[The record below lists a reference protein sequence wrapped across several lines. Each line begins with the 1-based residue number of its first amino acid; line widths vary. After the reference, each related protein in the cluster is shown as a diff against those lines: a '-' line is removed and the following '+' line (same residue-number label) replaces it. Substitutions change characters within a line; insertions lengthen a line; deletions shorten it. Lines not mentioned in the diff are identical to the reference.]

1 MRKFEKLG
9 QRVHV
14 RRVRSRLNG
23 EMIAIDVPGEVVR
36 LRRLDDGAIVDLDVR
51 LPTAGVHA
59 FPRGDTR
66 ECHVIVQP
74 EDCDPVAD
82 RSAN

>member
-14 RRVRSRLNG
+14 RRVRSRLDG
-23 EMIAIDVPGEVVR
+23 AMVDVEMAGEVVR
-36 LRRLDDGAIVDLDVR
+36 LRKLDDGAIVELDVR
-51 LPTAGVHA
+51 VLTPGVHA

-66 ECHVIVQP
+66 ECHVVAQP
-74 EDCDPVAD
+74 EDCDALVRAV
-82 RSAN
+82 N